1 MQTKVTP
8 NTDTFYVVYSNN
20 VQNQFFFLLSITF
33 KNKFGWFIQDVK
45 MRFKVIKNKV
55 KSNKCN
61 AKKT

>member
-20 VQNQFFFLLSITF
+20 VQNQFFFLSITF
-33 KNKFGWFIQDVK
+33 KNKCGWFIQDVK